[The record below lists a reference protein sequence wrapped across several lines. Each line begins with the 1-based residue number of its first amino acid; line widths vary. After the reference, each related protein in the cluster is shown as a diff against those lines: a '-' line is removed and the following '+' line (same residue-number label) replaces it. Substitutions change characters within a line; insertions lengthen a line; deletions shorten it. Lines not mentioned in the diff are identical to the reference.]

1 MTEEEKE
8 LLKLELEIVEEEL
21 ERLQCVLISAKEKLK
36 RVDPLSD
43 EFEYTYR
50 LIKDT
55 KESMHQFAVMR
66 LKRNMALRSI

>member
-1 MTEEEKE
+1 M
-8 LLKLELEIVEEEL
+8 

-55 KESMHQFAVMR
+55 KESIHQFAIMR
-66 LKRNMALRSI
+66 LRRKIVLGSIDTM